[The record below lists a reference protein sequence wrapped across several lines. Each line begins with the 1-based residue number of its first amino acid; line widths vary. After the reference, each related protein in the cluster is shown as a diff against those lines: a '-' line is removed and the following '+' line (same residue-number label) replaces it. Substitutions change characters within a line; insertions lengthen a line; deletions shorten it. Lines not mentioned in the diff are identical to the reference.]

1 MDPAI
6 ESQRRYWDDAADT
19 ATFSLPL
26 DADLLLKH
34 VGRSARVL
42 DLGCGYGRSLAELEA
57 RGFERLVG
65 ADPSPRMLERARG
78 HAPAASLSLLAGLP
92 LAEPDGAFDAVLL
105 VAVLTCTPADNA
117 QRALVREVL
126 RLLSPGGIGYVADFL
141 ISDHEHGRA
150 RYARGVEE
158 HAVHGVFSLGD
169 GAVHRHHHPD
179 WVAELLSPFER
190 LHYGEFDAKTRR
202 GNPACG
208 FRFVG
213 RKPVA

>member
-6 ESQRRYWDDAADT
+6 ASQRRYWDDAADT

-34 VGRSARVL
+34 VDRSARVL

-78 HAPAASLSLLAGLP
+78 QAPAASLSLLAGLP
-92 LAEPDGAFDAVLL
+92 LSEPDGAFDVVLL
-105 VAVLTCTPADNA
+105 VAVLTCTPADDA
-117 QRALVREVL
+117 QRALVRELL
-126 RLLSPGGIGYVADFL
+126 RLLRPSGIGYVADFL
-141 ISDHEHGRA
+141 ITDHEHGRA
-150 RYARGVEE
+150 RYARGLEE
-158 HAVHGVFSLGD
+158 HAIRGVFSLED
-169 GAVHRHHHPD
+169 GAVHRHHHPN
-179 WVAELLSPFER
+179 WVAELLSPFEH
-190 LHYGEFDAKTRR
+190 LHYREFDAKTRR
-202 GNPACG
+202 GNPARA